1 MMKSYELKNIAE
13 QYGTP
18 CFVFDLEAVKNR
30 VRAMKEIVNG
40 SFRLCYSIKA
50 NPFLIPAM
58 EEVLDHLEVCSPGEL
73 TICESLHV
81 KPEAIVYS
89 GVSKTPA
96 DIGEAIDY
104 GAGIFTAESI
114 HQLELVSETAV
125 KKNADVPVL
134 LRLSAGSQFGM
145 SKEDIHYI
153 LSHPEL
159 YPGTH
164 IEGLHYFVG
173 TQRKKLDQQRKE
185 LLMLKEFFEE
195 LRSTYGLPLAKLEYG
210 PGLGVPL
217 FEGDD
222 FSDTLSPLKELLDD
236 LKAVTEWAELTVESG
251 RFIATE
257 CGYYLTKVMDTKRSF
272 DTNYAILDGGINH
285 VNYLGAMMGMKH
297 PILERFAA
305 NEKLGNV
312 QDWCL
317 CGSLCTT
324 NDILIRKISFDS
336 LEQGDI
342 LAFENIGAY
351 SVTEGIHLFLSRT
364 MPRIVLRDEEG
375 KYRLGRDYIETSG
388 LNTLQSY

>member
-1 MMKSYELKNIAE
+1 MKTEELKTIAVR
-13 QYGTP
+13 YGTP

-30 VRAMKEIVNG
+30 VRAMQEITGG

-58 EEVLDHLEVCSPGEL
+58 GEVLDHLEVCSPGEL

-81 KPEAIVYS
+81 KPETIVYS

-96 DIGEAIDY
+96 DIAEAIDY
-104 GAGIFTAESI
+104 GVGIFTAESI

-134 LRLSAGSQFGM
+134 LRLSSGSQFGM
-145 SKEDIHYI
+145 AKEDIHYI

-159 YPGTH
+159 YPNTR

-185 LLMLKEFFEE
+185 LQMLKEFFEE
-195 LRSTYGLPLAKLEYG
+195 LRSTYGLPLEKLEYG

-222 FSDTLSPLKELLDD
+222 FSDTLSPLKELADD
-236 LKAVTEWAELTVESG
+236 LKAVTEWAQLTVESG

-257 CGYYLTKVMDTKRSF
+257 CGTYLTKVMDTKHTSG
-272 DTNYAILDGGINH
+272 TSYAILDGGINH

-297 PILERFAA
+297 PLLERFACGE
-305 NEKLGNV
+305 NQNDV

-336 LEQGDI
+336 LAPGDI
-342 LAFENIGAY
+342 LAFRNIGAY

-364 MPRIVLRDEEG
+364 MPRIVLRDGEG
-375 KYRLGRDYIETSG
+375 QYRLGRDYIETSR